1 MWPARPQ
8 PIMGGFWNRMSFNK
22 MTQNLFSF
30 LESPPLPDMCV
41 AMPDYFHLP
50 LQQQALRHLLAP
62 ERALQIFEH
71 ELWVEQTLLAYIMGQ
86 RAEAQLG
93 APRFLPPALL
103 AALNKPE
110 GAEETLPF
118 TRFFAMLC
126 RRMRPYDRSAD
137 GRTRESRRRFYLDFL
152 VVQNIKL
159 RLPSALVPDYIWHH
173 LNEPA
178 YPALS
183 DAPALS
189 FALAHLWRK
198 LFNQL
203 PFAPHDAV
211 ARKNFFN
218 HAMQA
223 ITQYGLDPRLMPS
236 ATFPAAPAQAD
247 VLVPPTPRAPT
258 NPNTIN
264 LLLWDN
270 PQNVLSSLAPHV
282 EMALKAAGIS
292 YAVHRLP
299 APQAAGVYEGATNLL
314 FIHPDCLADG
324 MLAHG
329 LSVLEGRRNIIYA
342 FWETD
347 KLPDFVRLALPLVDE
362 IWVPCEAQKNL
373 FSQYTHAPVHVVP
386 LPINLAAPAPH
397 LTRAQLGLSETAFQF
412 LSVMDG
418 ADSFARKNISGALDA
433 FQHAF
438 AQNENVQFVIKTR
451 GFNRN
456 LLGREEGAWARLK
469 RRMADDARIIHLHED
484 FSASEQAALYKQ
496 ADCFVSL
503 HRASPFGASALEAL
517 AGGTPLIASASGRVH
532 EIAPKGSFHAIPV
545 QISSVVFDV
554 TPTLD
559 REVGHH
565 WLDPDV
571 AEAARAMR
579 DVCANKAGAQ
589 NMAQKAASIA
599 TQLSVAACGAVM
611 KERLS

>member
-1 MWPARPQ
+1 ML
-8 PIMGGFWNRMSFNK
+8 FNK
-22 MTQNLFSF
+22 MTKNLFS
-30 LESPPLPDMCV
+30 LLASPPLSTLCV
-41 AMPDYFHLP
+41 GMPEYFHLP

-62 ERALQIFEH
+62 ERTLQPFEQ
-71 ELWVEQTLLAYIMGQ
+71 ELWVEQTLLAYIMNQ
-86 RAEAQLG
+86 RAEAQMG

-103 AALNKPE
+103 AALNAPE
-110 GAEETLPF
+110 GDEDTLPF

-137 GRTRESRRRFYLDFL
+137 SRTRESRRRFYLDFL

-159 RLPSALVPDYIWHH
+159 RLPPALVPDYIWQH
-173 LNEPA
+173 LNAPA
-178 YPALS
+178 YPALP

-189 FALAHLWRK
+189 FALAHVWRK

-203 PFAPHDAV
+203 PFTPDDAA

-223 ITQYGLDPRLMPS
+223 IAQYGLDPRLMPS
-236 ATFPAAPAQAD
+236 ATFPVPPVHPD
-247 VLVPPTPRAPT
+247 VLVPPPLRAATQPHAV
-258 NPNTIN
+258 N
-264 LLLWDN
+264 LMLWDN
-270 PQNVLSSLAPHV
+270 PANTMAALAPHV
-282 EMALKAAGIS
+282 EMALKASGVA

-299 APQAAGVYEGATNLL
+299 ASQAVGAYEGGINILA
-314 FIHPDCLADG
+314 IHPDCLADG

-329 LSVLEGRRNIIYA
+329 LSVLQGRKNIVYA

-347 KLPDFVRLALPLVDE
+347 KLPDAARLALPLADE

-373 FSQYTHAPVHVVP
+373 FLQYTNAPVHVVP
-386 LPINLAAPAPH
+386 LPVLMAAPAPH
-397 LTRAQLGLSETAFQF
+397 LTRAQLGVSESAFQF
-412 LSVMDG
+412 LSVVDS

-438 AQNENVQFVIKTR
+438 TQNEHVQFVIKTR
-451 GFNRN
+451 GFNRG
-456 LLGREEGAWARLK
+456 LLAREEGAWARLK
-469 RRMADDARIIHLHED
+469 RRMKDDARIIHLHDD

-517 AGGTPLIASASGRVH
+517 AAGTPLITSASGRVH
-532 EIAPKGSFHAIPV
+532 EIAPRGSFYAIPV
-545 QISSVVFDV
+545 KTSSVVFDI

-559 REVGHH
+559 RELGHH

-579 DVCANKAGAQ
+579 DVFANKTAALS
-589 NMAQKAASIA
+589 MAQKAVSLSS
-599 TQLSVAACGAVM
+599 QLSAATCGAVM